1 MTVEELSRSPLILL
15 WGERERRDLR
25 LRWVEPE
32 PALPVCYV
40 NNEDNATFL
49 VARGLGVSILPH
61 SPEPTYPG
69 QVVRAPIE
77 PPVYH
82 ELALAVRDLQEA
94 PPAVR
99 RFVRFAREWFSARE
113 EREREGSTFSV

>member
-25 LRWVEPE
+25 LRWVEPD

-69 QVVRAPIE
+69 QVVRVPIE

-82 ELALAVRDLQEA
+82 ELAL
-94 PPAVR
+94 AVR

>member
-1 MTVEELSRSPLILL
+1 M
-15 WGERERRDLR
+15 
-25 LRWVEPE
+25 
-32 PALPVCYV
+32 CYV

-69 QVVRAPIE
+69 QVVRVPIE

-113 EREREGSTFSV
+113 ERKRGLNFFRVICEKITAVLVQKIQIVFSVLQFSR

>member
-1 MTVEELSRSPLILL
+1 MDTEK
-15 WGERERRDLR
+15 LR
-25 LRWVEPE
+25 
-32 PALPVCYV
+32 
-40 NNEDNATFL
+40 
-49 VARGLGVSILPH
+49 ILPRP
-61 SPEPTYPG
+61 PEPTYPG
-69 QVVRAPIE
+69 QVVRVPIE

-113 EREREGSTFSV
+113 ERKRGLNFFRVICEKNHRRFGTEDTNCLFRLAIFSVKV

>member
-1 MTVEELSRSPLILL
+1 MQKGDDTA
-15 WGERERRDLR
+15 RDTEKLR
-25 LRWVEPE
+25 
-32 PALPVCYV
+32 
-40 NNEDNATFL
+40 
-49 VARGLGVSILPH
+49 ILPR

-82 ELALAVRDLQEA
+82 ELALAVR
-94 PPAVR
+94 

>member
-1 MTVEELSRSPLILL
+1 MQKGDDTAMDPEK
-15 WGERERRDLR
+15 LR
-25 LRWVEPE
+25 
-32 PALPVCYV
+32 
-40 NNEDNATFL
+40 
-49 VARGLGVSILPH
+49 ILPR

-69 QVVRAPIE
+69 QVVRVPIE

>member
-1 MTVEELSRSPLILL
+1 MQKGDDTAMDTEK
-15 WGERERRDLR
+15 LR
-25 LRWVEPE
+25 
-32 PALPVCYV
+32 
-40 NNEDNATFL
+40 
-49 VARGLGVSILPH
+49 ILPR

-69 QVVRAPIE
+69 QVVRVPIE

-82 ELALAVRDLQEA
+82 ELAL
-94 PPAVR
+94 AVR

>member
-1 MTVEELSRSPLILL
+1 MNTEK
-15 WGERERRDLR
+15 LR
-25 LRWVEPE
+25 
-32 PALPVCYV
+32 
-40 NNEDNATFL
+40 
-49 VARGLGVSILPH
+49 ILPR

-82 ELALAVRDLQEA
+82 ELA
-94 PPAVR
+94 PAVR

-113 EREREGSTFSV
+113 ER